1 MTMEYVNFGKA
12 GVKVSRLALGLGFR
26 GQTDAD
32 EGERAIEHAIELGIN
47 FIDCANVYGLGD
59 DRVEAGTS
67 EQILGRALK
76 RHRDDLFISSKVFS
90 PIGDGPNDRGASRYH
105 IMREIDRTLG
115 RLDTDHI
122 DVYILHGFDDV
133 TPLDETL
140 RAMDDL
146 VTSGKTRYIG
156 VSNYQAWQVVKS
168 LWTQDANGLDP
179 LICIQTPYNL
189 LNRDLEL
196 EMFPAV
202 QSHGLGVMT
211 YSPLAVG
218 LLSGAY
224 VPGES
229 APAGSLYGTVR
240 ASSFNSHMDAKTR
253 AVLDVLHDVATAHG
267 KTVAQTATNWV
278 LSHPEV
284 SVAITGGD
292 TAEHMDDNIGAV
304 GWSITDVERGRLDD
318 VSYGA
323 RRVLD

>member
-1 MTMEYVNFGKA
+1 MEYVNFGKA

-26 GQTDAD
+26 GQSDAA
-32 EGERAIEHAIELGIN
+32 EGERAIERAIELGIN
-47 FIDCANVYGLGD
+47 FIDCANVYGLED
-59 DRVEAGTS
+59 DRANAGTS
-67 EQILGRALK
+67 EQILGRVLK

-90 PIGDGPNDRGASRYH
+90 PIGSGPNDSGASRYH

-122 DVYILHGFDDV
+122 DVYILHGYDET

-140 RAMDDL
+140 RALDDL
-146 VTSGKTRYIG
+146 VTAGKTRYVG
-156 VSNYQAWQVVKS
+156 VSNYRAWQVVKT

-179 LICIQTPYNL
+179 LICVQNPYNL

-202 QSHGLGVMT
+202 QSHGFGVMT

-224 VPGES
+224 VPGEA
-229 APAGSLYGTVR
+229 APAGSLYATVR
-240 ASSFNSHMDAKTR
+240 AEQFGEHMDATTR
-253 AVLDVLHDVATAHG
+253 AILDQLHEIATAHG
-267 KTVAQTATNWV
+267 KTVAQAAVNWV

-304 GWSITDVERGRLDD
+304 GWSITDAERQLLDE
-318 VSYGA
+318 VSAGG